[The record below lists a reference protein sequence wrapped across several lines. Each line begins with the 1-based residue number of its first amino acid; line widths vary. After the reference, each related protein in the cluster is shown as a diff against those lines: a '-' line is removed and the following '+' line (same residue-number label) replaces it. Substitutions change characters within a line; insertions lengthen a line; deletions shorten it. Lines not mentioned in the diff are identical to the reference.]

1 MTTYYAAF
9 LRPGALWNPEK
20 TAREQPFWDDHARFM
35 DGLFEAGIV
44 VLGGPFAD
52 RTGSLVIVK
61 AGDAAQVREMFRRDP
76 WTEQDVLAVGEVKEW
91 VIFLDASQRQ

>member
-1 MTTYYAAF
+1 MTTYYAAI

-35 DGLFEAGIV
+35 DDLFDAGVV

-61 AGDAAQVREMFRRDP
+61 AADAAQVREMFGRDP
-76 WTEQDVLAVGEVKEW
+76 WTVQDVLAVREVKEW

>member
-9 LRPGALWNPEK
+9 LRPGALWNPDK

-35 DGLFEAGIV
+35 DDLFDAGVV

-61 AGDAAQVREMFRRDP
+61 AADAAQVREMFRRDP
-76 WTEQDVLAVGEVKEW
+76 WTVQDVLAVSEVKEW